1 MATSLVRTHNDWDP
15 LEEII
20 VGRIEGAR
28 VPKPDVSVT
37 AIDYPDLDPAEVP
50 SGPLPLRVVEETA
63 EDLALLTEALE
74 KQGVRVRRPDV
85 HDHARRFRSLDWE
98 SEGASNVCP
107 RDVLLAVGDAIIE
120 TPMALRSRQYETLSY
135 RAVLSEYSESGAR
148 WIAAPRPRLL
158 DRSYIS
164 LGGGNYALDESEPIF
179 DAANVLRVGRDI
191 LYQVSCSGNRSGGR
205 WLQSVLGPSY
215 RVHPVE
221 HLYIATHIDTT
232 FTLVRPGLVVANAS
246 RVSRDN
252 LPALFRTW
260 DVIYFDEVVDIGYTG
275 APICSPWVGMN
286 FLMVHPELAIVDHRQ
301 GALIRELERW
311 GVHVLPL
318 SIRHARTI
326 GGGFHCVTLDV
337 RRRGELESY
346 R

>member
-1 MATSLVRTHNDWDP
+1 MSLVCTHNDWDP

-28 VPKPDVSVT
+28 VPRPDISVM
-37 AIDYPDLDPAEVP
+37 AIDYPDLEPAEVP
-50 SGPLPLRVVEETA
+50 SGPLPPRVVEETT
-63 EDLALLTEALE
+63 EDLALLAEALE
-74 KQGVRVRRPDV
+74 KQGVRVRRPDP

-98 SEGASNVCP
+98 CEGASNVCP

-120 TPMALRSRQYETLSY
+120 APMVLRSRQYETVSY
-135 RAVLSEYSESGAR
+135 RALLAEYFESGAR
-148 WIAAPRPRLL
+148 WLAAPRPRLL
-158 DRSYIS
+158 DSSYIS

-179 DAANVLRVGRDI
+179 DAANVLRIGRDI
-191 LYQVSCSGNRSGGR
+191 LYQVSCSGNRIGGR
-205 WLQSVLGPSY
+205 WLQRILGPSY

-232 FTLVRPGLVVANAS
+232 FTLVRPGIVVANAS
-246 RVSRDN
+246 RVSREN
-252 LPALFRTW
+252 LPEIFRTW
-260 DVIYFDEVVDIGYTG
+260 DVIYFNDVVDIGYTG
-275 APICSPWVGMN
+275 APICSQWIGMN
-286 FLMVHPELAIVDHRQ
+286 FLMVHPELAIVDRQ
-301 GALIRELERW
+301 QVPLIRELERR
-311 GVHVLPL
+311 GVNVLPL